1 MFLQKVQQVWLRA
14 PSAADRTVADTEDM
28 IESVV
33 LVLMKAQKVHL
44 GELFSVA
51 LCKCGL
57 PMSDVGPD
65 AWCQLLRLTLSC
77 MRKKVRGIERSRIR
91 LSPTYQSAA
100 RTA

>member
-1 MFLQKVQQVWLRA
+1 
-14 PSAADRTVADTEDM
+14 M

-33 LVLMKAQKVHL
+33 FVLMKAQKVHL

-77 MRKKVRGIERSRIR
+77 MKRKAEELNGAELGCHQLTRVQPK
-91 LSPTYQSAA
+91 LHKH
-100 RTA
+100 